1 MIGAAASDA
10 LDRIAA
16 LRRDLLH
23 AYESGFEPLDSRIAT
38 PQARSMRSLDPL
50 SVVAPADSYFV
61 SADAHAAPRYSRD
74 GSFRLVDGTLRF
86 ADGSPALGHSVS
98 TPGSALGPL
107 RVDPIDAAVG
117 RVSAAGIDSD
127 GTFAYTRT
135 SVDPRSGTQRTERI
149 AVGRLAL
156 ARLPAGTRPV
166 AIDATHVGIPAGTR
180 PHLGVPGDGTFAP
193 LTIHARDPGRLNFEA
208 GLQRL
213 QEAYLS
219 FEALQS
225 AYKTREGVEK
235 TTLDL
240 LK

>member
-1 MIGAAASDA
+1 
-10 LDRIAA
+10 
-16 LRRDLLH
+16 
-23 AYESGFEPLDSRIAT
+23 
-38 PQARSMRSLDPL
+38 
-50 SVVAPADSYFV
+50 
-61 SADAHAAPRYSRD
+61 
-74 GSFRLVDGTLRF
+74 
-86 ADGSPALGHSVS
+86 
-98 TPGSALGPL
+98 
-107 RVDPIDAAVG
+107 
-117 RVSAAGIDSD
+117 
-127 GTFAYTRT
+127 
-135 SVDPRSGTQRTERI
+135 
-149 AVGRLAL
+149 
-156 ARLPAGTRPV
+156 LPAGTRPV